1 MEPWDIVVIGAGA
14 AGLLAGARAAEMGCR
29 VLVLEKNRKPG
40 AKILMS
46 GGTRCNLTQA
56 TDARGIVA
64 AFGPQGKFLHSAL
77 AALSP
82 QDLVDLIEAEGVPT
96 KVEPSGKVFP
106 VSDRSVDVQTALLR
120 RLGRSGAVLRT
131 AAPVHDVQ
139 PSAEGWNVTL
149 ADAAVAARRI
159 IVCTGGKSYPGC
171 GTTGDGW
178 RWLQRL
184 GLTIVPPRPAL
195 VPLTLADS
203 WAKDL
208 SGLTIPDVAVGLVA
222 LPRDRA
228 AAWQVD
234 ADRGSFLFTHFG
246 CSGPV
251 ILNVSRRVEALSS
264 NHDLRLSC
272 DWLPGESQV
281 ETETWLRDASGR
293 AGRRSLAVVLAEKLP
308 RRLAEAML
316 RAAGLPVDRPA
327 AGLPR
332 GERTQLARA
341 IHDTRVTVTGTLGF
355 PKAEVTTGGVALAD
369 VDSRT
374 LACKRLPSLHLA
386 GEILDLDG
394 RIGGYNFQA
403 AFSTGWLAASAAAA
417 AMGKG

>member
-131 AAPVHDVQ
+131 AAPVRDVQ

-178 RWLQRL
+178 RWLQRV

-195 VPLTLADS
+195 VPLKLADP

-222 LPRDRA
+222 LPRDGT
-228 AAWQVD
+228 AAWQVN

-251 ILNVSRRVEALSS
+251 ILNVSRRVEELSA

-272 DWLPGESQV
+272 DWLPRESQA
-281 ETETWLRDASGR
+281 ETEVWLRDASGR

-341 IHDTRVTVTGTLGF
+341 VHDTRVTVTGTLGF

-403 AFSTGWLAASAAAA
+403 AFSTGWLAASAAAVA
-417 AMGKG
+417 LGKG